1 MLERSQSAATLFSA
15 GALLWDLV
23 SVGLRHPR
31 PVPDSTTVHPLDH
44 LHWLC
49 RNHLSGSR
57 EENHRSKTNRAQ
69 QKANGR
75 APENLTGSNETNTLN
90 SRRRSRSVL
99 VLSHSHDDD
108 EGSDTKVHFNNL
120 HLLPVKS
127 TS

>member
-1 MLERSQSAATLFSA
+1 MLCSVSSLLCAA
-15 GALLWDLV
+15 GALLWDQA

-31 PVPDSTTVHPLDH
+31 PVPDSTAVRPLDH
-44 LHWLC
+44 LHRLC

-57 EENHRSKTNRAQ
+57 GENHRSKADRAQ
-69 QKANGR
+69 QKDDGR